1 MEYRRLGRSGLRVSC
16 LALGTMNFGEATPQ
30 ADADRIIR
38 AAVDAGVNLLDCA
51 DVYAGGESQR
61 VVGGVLHG
69 AGLRDRLIL
78 TSKVCMP
85 VGEGPNDRGLS
96 RRHVV
101 DSCEASLRSL
111 RTDRIEVFFL
121 HRHDPEVPA
130 EEVLATLDL
139 LVRQGKILHPA
150 CSTFPPWRTVEALM
164 LAERHGWPRFTCEQ
178 PPYNLLDRRAELEIL
193 PMCRAFDLGVLAW
206 SPLAQGI
213 LAGRYARGAGFP
225 PGSRATRKK
234 VFAERVNDA
243 AIETAERL
251 AERLA
256 GRQAPHL
263 PAKAATP
270 AQFAIAFAL
279 ARPEVTAAIVGPRT
293 PEQIEELLGA
303 AYLRLDADDLAFC
316 DALVPPGCHVSDH
329 FNTAGWMRQAGPA

>member
-16 LALGTMNFGEATPQ
+16 LALGTMNFGDATPQ

-38 AAVDAGVNLLDCA
+38 AAVERGINLLDCA

-61 VVGGVLHG
+61 VVGRVLHG
-69 AGLRDRLIL
+69 ASLRDRLIL
-78 TSKVCMP
+78 TSKVCMA

-111 RTDRIEVFFL
+111 RTDRIDVFFL
-121 HRHDPEVPA
+121 HRHDPAVPA
-130 EEVLATLDL
+130 DEVLATLDL

-178 PPYNLLDRRAELEIL
+178 PPYNLVDRRAELEIL

-206 SPLAQGI
+206 SPLAQGT

-234 VFAERVNDA
+234 IFAERVSDA
-243 AIETAERL
+243 AIDTVDRL
-251 AERLA
+251 AERL
-256 GRQAPHL
+256 GER
-263 PAKAATP
+263 PAVRPSGQAATP
-270 AQFAIAFAL
+270 AQFAVAFVL
-279 ARPEVTAAIVGPRT
+279 ARPEMTAAIIGPRT
-293 PEQIEELLGA
+293 PEQLEELLGA
-303 AYLRLDADDLAFC
+303 ADLRLDADDLAFC
-316 DALVPPGCHVSDH
+316 DALVPPGHHVSNH
-329 FNTAGWMRQAGPA
+329 FNTTDWMGQAGPA